1 MKIFKY
7 IALAALTI
15 SFAACT
21 QDEDFIPRG
30 DGDAVKI
37 TASIGALQTRVSYD
51 AERNT
56 TFDEGD
62 QIKVVNKLRISKNVA
77 TYTLTDEDWNTA
89 DAFVWNGASKNEF
102 EAWYPLTASY
112 TTFTIPTDQSSEQLL
127 GAADWMT
134 ASSGKIDKPENHT
147 LNLNFHHQLSK
158 VTVNI
163 AKWNSEFDSS
173 EKVIE
178 NLKIYSKGTDI
189 EVVYATDGPNV
200 TTSDGA
206 LTAITPSAVGHT
218 YTAIV
223 APAKYETTDIFM
235 TFTVN
240 GQEMTVLATPSSLN
254 EEGLQA
260 GLHYLF
266 NLRVGKDA
274 VTLYNVK
281 VTPWEEKE
289 IDGGVAEEIFPTPID
304 ATSMNAEELN
314 TAVTNVLSAGER
326 YIEITMTTTP
336 EDELFT
342 AIRRAICDTEGVE
355 DGSINLILKGVTVI
369 PDHHEFEGQGSS
381 IFGQVQKTDGT
392 VENVIQLS
400 SVNLPDVLTIGTV
413 AFLYCKNLTAVT
425 APKVQTIGRYTFYG
439 TVLTSVNFPEAKT
452 IDNSAFSYCSDI
464 KEFNLPKVTVLGE
477 NALDIAVPDG
487 EVTMYL
493 TSADEIVVHKYCFHA
508 LEILENLDT
517 KVNLV
522 LNGNKRSQV
531 NENTWTTKDADGND
545 VSFTFKSITFVGE

>member
-1 MKIFKY
+1 MKTFKY

-62 QIKVVNKLRISKNVA
+62 QIKVENKLRTSKNVA

-223 APAKYETTDIFM
+223 APAKYATTDKLM
-235 TFTVN
+235 TFTVD
-240 GQEMTVLATPSSLN
+240 GQEMTVLATTPKLTNGLN
-254 EEGLQA
+254 A
-260 GLHYLF
+260 GLHYSF
-266 NLRVGKDA
+266 NLMVGKDA
-274 VTLYNVK
+274 VTLNSVNV
-281 VTPWEEKE
+281 TEWANGGT
-289 IDGGVAEEIFPTPID
+289 IDGGVAEDESTYTYFPETKTYYVFKAESLPDAIFE
-304 ATSMNAEELN
+304 ASY
-314 TAVTNVLSAGER
+314 SAGNIKLMADMELENNVVINKGSPR
-326 YIEITMTTTP
+326 MLFDLNGHTITVGDNATCVFSIEEIGSFYTFTIDDTSVGKHGKIVAGLNCQSIIHCNTDKVYLTVNNGTLHAAESTTSIIECPQAYSLAINGGTFMGGTYALKGTANSLLITGGCFTGATYDISMGDKTGYLSYNP
-336 EDELFT
+336 ETGIGATFT
-342 AIRRAICDTEGVE
+342 DGLSIEGGSTLKNSAAADVGYFAE
-355 DGSINLILKGVTVI
+355 DGTQTIVTDDQTSINGTVI
-369 PDHHEFEGQGSS
+369 VKKIE
-381 IFGQVQKTDGT
+381 T
-392 VENVIQLS
+392 
-400 SVNLPDVLTIGTV
+400 
-413 AFLYCKNLTAVT
+413 
-425 APKVQTIGRYTFYG
+425 
-439 TVLTSVNFPEAKT
+439 
-452 IDNSAFSYCSDI
+452 
-464 KEFNLPKVTVLGE
+464 
-477 NALDIAVPDG
+477 
-487 EVTMYL
+487 
-493 TSADEIVVHKYCFHA
+493 
-508 LEILENLDT
+508 
-517 KVNLV
+517 
-522 LNGNKRSQV
+522 
-531 NENTWTTKDADGND
+531 NE
-545 VSFTFKSITFVGE
+545 

>member
-1 MKIFKY
+1 MKTFKY

-62 QIKVVNKLRISKNVA
+62 QIKVENKLRTSKNVA

-223 APAKYETTDIFM
+223 APAKYATTDKLM
-235 TFTVN
+235 TFTVD
-240 GQEMTVLATPSSLN
+240 GQEMTVLATTPKLTNGLN
-254 EEGLQA
+254 A
-260 GLHYLF
+260 GLHYSF
-266 NLRVGKDA
+266 NLMVGKDA
-274 VTLYNVK
+274 VTLNSVNV
-281 VTPWEEKE
+281 TECANGGT
-289 IDGGVAEEIFPTPID
+289 IDGGVAEDESTYTYFPETKTYYVFKAESLPDAIFE
-304 ATSMNAEELN
+304 ASY
-314 TAVTNVLSAGER
+314 SAGNIKLMADMELENNVVINKGSPR
-326 YIEITMTTTP
+326 MLFDLNGHTITVGDNATCVFSIEEIGFFYTFTIDDTSVGKHGKIVAGLNCQSIIHCNTDKVYLTVNNGTLHAAESTTSIIECPQAYSLAINGGTFMGGTYALKGTANSLLITGGCFTGATYDISMGDKTGYLSYNP
-336 EDELFT
+336 ETGIGATFT
-342 AIRRAICDTEGVE
+342 DGLSIEGGSTLKNSAAADVGYFAE
-355 DGSINLILKGVTVI
+355 DGTQTIVTDDQTSINGTVI
-369 PDHHEFEGQGSS
+369 VKKIE
-381 IFGQVQKTDGT
+381 T
-392 VENVIQLS
+392 
-400 SVNLPDVLTIGTV
+400 
-413 AFLYCKNLTAVT
+413 
-425 APKVQTIGRYTFYG
+425 
-439 TVLTSVNFPEAKT
+439 
-452 IDNSAFSYCSDI
+452 
-464 KEFNLPKVTVLGE
+464 
-477 NALDIAVPDG
+477 
-487 EVTMYL
+487 
-493 TSADEIVVHKYCFHA
+493 
-508 LEILENLDT
+508 
-517 KVNLV
+517 
-522 LNGNKRSQV
+522 
-531 NENTWTTKDADGND
+531 NE
-545 VSFTFKSITFVGE
+545 

>member
-1 MKIFKY
+1 MKAFKY
-7 IALAALTI
+7 IALAALTF

-21 QDEDFIPRG
+21 QDEDFIPQG
-30 DGDAVKI
+30 DGDAIKI
-37 TASIGALQTRVSYD
+37 SASIGALQTRVSYD
-51 AERNT
+51 AKGYT
-56 TFDEGD
+56 TFDKGD
-62 QIKVVNKLRISKNVA
+62 QIRVKNTLRTSKNIA
-77 TYTLTDEDWNTA
+77 TYTLTDEGWNTA
-89 DAFVWNGASKNEF
+89 DAFVWSSTSLNQF
-102 EAWYPLTASY
+102 EAWYPVTDGTSFD
-112 TTFTIPTDQSSEQLL
+112 TFTLPTEQNSSALL

-134 ASSGKIDKPENHT
+134 IGTKEIEKPIDKT
-147 LNLNFHHQLSK
+147 LKLHFLHMLTK
-158 VTVNI
+158 VTVNVTSWGS
-163 AKWNSEFDSS
+163 KYDGTD
-173 EKVIE
+173 KTIE
-178 NLKIYSKGTDI
+178 DVKIYSLATDI
-189 EVVYATDGPNV
+189 VQDREGLIGQINTASLTPIAPLADGN
-200 TTSDGA
+200 S
-206 LTAITPSAVGHT
+206 

-223 APAKYETTDIFM
+223 CPGLYSSDQKFM

-240 GQEMTVLATPSSLN
+240 GTDNLTVLAKVSSPI
-254 EEGLQA
+254 EIEA
-260 GLHYLF
+260 AKHYTF
-266 NLRVGKDA
+266 NLTVGKETA
-274 VTLYNVK
+274 TISSVEVI
-281 VTPWEEKE
+281 PWAKKE
-289 IDGGVAEEIFPTPID
+289 INGGVAEEIFPTPID
-304 ATSMNAEELN
+304 ATSMSAEELN

-326 YIEITMTTTP
+326 YIEITMTATP

-369 PDHHEFEGQGSS
+369 PDHHEFEGQGSA
-381 IFGQVQKTDGT
+381 IFGQVQKTDDT
-392 VENVIQLS
+392 VENVTQLS

-425 APKVQTIGRYTFYG
+425 APKVQTIGRYAFYG

-545 VSFTFKSITFVGE
+545 VSFTFKSITFVGD

>member
-1 MKIFKY
+1 MKTFKY

-51 AERNT
+51 VERNT

-62 QIKVVNKLRISKNVA
+62 QIKVENKLRTSKNVA

-134 ASSGKIDKPENHT
+134 ASSGEIDKPENQT
-147 LNLNFHHQLSK
+147 LELYFLHRLSK
-158 VTVNI
+158 VTVTI
-163 AKWNSEFDSS
+163 AEWNSEFDSS

-223 APAKYETTDIFM
+223 APAKYATTDKLM
-235 TFTVN
+235 TFTAC
-240 GQEMTVLATPSSLN
+240 GQEMTVLATTPKLTNGLN
-254 EEGLQA
+254 A
-260 GLHYLF
+260 GLHYSF
-266 NLRVGKDA
+266 NLMVGKDA
-274 VTLYNVK
+274 VTLNSVNV
-281 VTPWEEKE
+281 TEWANGGT
-289 IDGGVAEEIFPTPID
+289 IDGGVAEDESTYTYFPETKTYYVFKAESLPDAIFE
-304 ATSMNAEELN
+304 ASY
-314 TAVTNVLSAGER
+314 SAGNIKLMADMELENNVVINKGNPR
-326 YIEITMTTTP
+326 MLFDLNGHTITVGDNVTCVFSIEEIGFFYTFTIDDTSVGKHGKIVAGLNCQSIIHCNTDKVYLTVNNGTLHAAESTTSIIECPQAYSLAINGGTFMGGTYALKGTANSLLITGGCFTGATYDISMGDKTGYLSYNP
-336 EDELFT
+336 ETGIGATFT
-342 AIRRAICDTEGVE
+342 DGLSIEGGSTLKNSAAADVGYFAE
-355 DGSINLILKGVTVI
+355 DGTQTIVTDDQTSINGTVI
-369 PDHHEFEGQGSS
+369 VKKIE
-381 IFGQVQKTDGT
+381 T
-392 VENVIQLS
+392 
-400 SVNLPDVLTIGTV
+400 
-413 AFLYCKNLTAVT
+413 
-425 APKVQTIGRYTFYG
+425 
-439 TVLTSVNFPEAKT
+439 
-452 IDNSAFSYCSDI
+452 
-464 KEFNLPKVTVLGE
+464 
-477 NALDIAVPDG
+477 
-487 EVTMYL
+487 
-493 TSADEIVVHKYCFHA
+493 
-508 LEILENLDT
+508 
-517 KVNLV
+517 
-522 LNGNKRSQV
+522 
-531 NENTWTTKDADGND
+531 NE
-545 VSFTFKSITFVGE
+545 

>member
-1 MKIFKY
+1 MKTFKY

-15 SFAACT
+15 SFAACE
-21 QDEDFIPRG
+21 QEDFTPSVQG
-30 DGDAVKI
+30 DADAVKI

-62 QIKVVNKLRISKNVA
+62 QIKVENKLRTSKNVA

-134 ASSGKIDKPENHT
+134 ASSGEIDKPENHT

-223 APAKYETTDIFM
+223 APAKYATTDKFM
-235 TFTVN
+235 TFIAC
-240 GQEMTVLATPSSLN
+240 GQEMTVLATPSKLTSGLN
-254 EEGLQA
+254 A
-260 GLHYLF
+260 GLHYSF
-266 NLRVGKDA
+266 NLMVGKDA
-274 VTLYNVK
+274 VTISSVN
-281 VTPWEEKE
+281 VTPWTEME
-289 IDGGVAEEIFPTPID
+289 IDGGVAKDESTYTYFPETKTYYVFKAESLPDAIFEASYSAGNIKLMADMELENNVVINKGSPRMLFDLNGHTITVGDNATCVFSIEEIGFFYTFAID
-304 ATSMNAEELN
+304 DTSVGKHGKIVAGLNCQSIIHCNTDKVYLTVNNGTLHAAESTTSIIECPQAYSLAINGGTFMGGTYALKGTANSLLITGGCFTGATYDISMGDK
-314 TAVTNVLSAGER
+314 TGYLSYNPETGIGATFTDGLS
-326 YIEITMTTTP
+326 IEGGSTLKNSAAA
-336 EDELFT
+336 DVGYF
-342 AIRRAICDTEGVE
+342 AE
-355 DGSINLILKGVTVI
+355 DGTQTIVTDDQTSINGTVI
-369 PDHHEFEGQGSS
+369 VKKIE
-381 IFGQVQKTDGT
+381 T
-392 VENVIQLS
+392 
-400 SVNLPDVLTIGTV
+400 
-413 AFLYCKNLTAVT
+413 
-425 APKVQTIGRYTFYG
+425 
-439 TVLTSVNFPEAKT
+439 
-452 IDNSAFSYCSDI
+452 
-464 KEFNLPKVTVLGE
+464 
-477 NALDIAVPDG
+477 
-487 EVTMYL
+487 
-493 TSADEIVVHKYCFHA
+493 
-508 LEILENLDT
+508 
-517 KVNLV
+517 
-522 LNGNKRSQV
+522 
-531 NENTWTTKDADGND
+531 NE
-545 VSFTFKSITFVGE
+545 